1 MLNSK
6 EYRGRLEG
14 ALKELSKNKEY
25 INSLNVFPVPD
36 GDTGLNM
43 LATLERAAAEV
54 RKCSGD
60 SPVSDLAEAAAYGSL
75 MGARGNSGVI
85 LSQLLRGFADGCK
98 GKDQLDIKD
107 FTAAI
112 DGAVKKAYKA
122 VNKPVEGTMLTVARE
137 VASKAKSISGKTDED
152 TFFKEIL
159 MAAEDASAKTPT
171 KLKVLRDAGVVDSG
185 GEGLALILK
194 GMLNNAEAVTDTETK
209 DTVLDTGVYNPDIK
223 YTYCTELIINSSEDK
238 VPYLKGRLN
247 RLGDSMII
255 AGIGNIIKLHIH
267 TNEPGRV
274 IDIAKALGELYDIKI
289 DNMKR
294 QHRETLFHEMVP
306 YGFVVVA
313 EGDGF
318 TDMYGNIDHV
328 AIVKGGITSNPSV
341 EEIKSAAEGLNARS
355 VYIFP
360 GNKNIVMTARKVEDL
375 LGTPVHILPTTSI
388 SEAAVAISVFDP
400 EGDSG
405 GNMSKMQEA
414 LAQAAIGSV
423 ASASK
428 DATIDGYKIKTGDYL
443 AVKGKDVFGSA
454 DMKEKALLLLLSG
467 MISGNESFVTVYTSS
482 KEMDE
487 NVQKEIKEKYPEVE
501 FAFEYGGQ
509 PLYDYIVC
517 KED

>member
-36 GDTGLNM
+36 GDTGSNM

-54 RKCSGD
+54 RKCGD
-60 SPVSDLAEAAAYGSL
+60 SPVSDLTEAAAFGSL

-107 FTAAI
+107 FAAAI
-112 DGAVKKAYKA
+112 DSAVKKAYKA

-137 VASKAKSISGKTDED
+137 VASKARSLSGRMDED
-152 TFFKEIL
+152 VFFKEIL
-159 MAAEDASAKTPT
+159 NAAEDASAKTPT

-185 GEGLALILK
+185 GEGLTLILK
-194 GMLNNAEAVTDTETK
+194 GMLNAETISDSEAK

-247 RLGDSMII
+247 RLGDSMIV
-255 AGIGNIIKLHIH
+255 AGSGNIIKLHIH

-341 EEIKSAAEGLNARS
+341 EEIKSAVEGLNARN

-400 EGDSG
+400 EGDYG
-405 GNMSKMQEA
+405 ENMPKMQEA

-428 DATIDGYKIKTGDYL
+428 DATINGYKIKMGDYL
-443 AVKGKDVFGSA
+443 AVKGKDVLGSA
-454 DMKEKALLLLLSG
+454 DMKEKALLLLLSS
-467 MISGNESFVTVYTSS
+467 MISGSESFVTVYTSS

>member
-36 GDTGLNM
+36 GDTGSNM

-54 RKCSGD
+54 RKCGD
-60 SPVSDLAEAAAYGSL
+60 SPVSDLTEAAAFGSL

-107 FTAAI
+107 FAAAI
-112 DGAVKKAYKA
+112 DSAVKKAYKA

-137 VASKAKSISGKTDED
+137 AASKARSLSGRMDED
-152 TFFKEIL
+152 VFFKEIL
-159 MAAEDASAKTPT
+159 NAAEDASAKTPT

-185 GEGLALILK
+185 GEGLTLILK
-194 GMLNNAEAVTDTETK
+194 GMLNAETISDSEAK

-247 RLGDSMII
+247 RLGDSMIV
-255 AGIGNIIKLHIH
+255 AGSGNIIKLHIH

-313 EGDGF
+313 AGDGF

-341 EEIKSAAEGLNARS
+341 EEIKSAVEGLNARN

-400 EGDSG
+400 EGDYG
-405 GNMSKMQEA
+405 ENMPKMQEA

-428 DATIDGYKIKTGDYL
+428 DATINGYKIKMGDYL
-443 AVKGKDVFGSA
+443 AVKGKDVLGSA
-454 DMKEKALLLLLSG
+454 DMKEKALLLLLSS
-467 MISGNESFVTVYTSS
+467 MISGSESFVTVYTSS